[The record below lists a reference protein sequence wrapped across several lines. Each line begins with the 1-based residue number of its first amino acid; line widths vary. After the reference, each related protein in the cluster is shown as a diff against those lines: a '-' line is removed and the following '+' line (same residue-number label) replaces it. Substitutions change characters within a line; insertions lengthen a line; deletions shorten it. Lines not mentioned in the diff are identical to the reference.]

1 MILLNLKKCL
11 KLGNTSIKSL
21 YKMTIGKKNRKPS
34 EENSAEAHQMSFLH
48 IGTGNFFD
56 HTIQTAM

>member
-1 MILLNLKKCL
+1 
-11 KLGNTSIKSL
+11 
-21 YKMTIGKKNRKPS
+21 MTIGKKNRKPS
-34 EENSAEAHQMSFLH
+34 GENSAEAHQMSFLH

>member
-1 MILLNLKKCL
+1 MPEAWQHQHKELIWNDHW
-11 KLGNTSIKSL
+11 
-21 YKMTIGKKNRKPS
+21 KKNRKPS
-34 EENSAEAHQMSFLH
+34 GENSAEAHQMSFLH